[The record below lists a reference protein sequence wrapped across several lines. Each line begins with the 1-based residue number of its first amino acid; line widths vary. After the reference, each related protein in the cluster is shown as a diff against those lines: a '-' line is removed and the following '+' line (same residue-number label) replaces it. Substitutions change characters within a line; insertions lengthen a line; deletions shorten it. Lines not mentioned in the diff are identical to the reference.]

1 MREENMETSVYR
13 PLITQAIQALE
24 YSYAPYSHFTV
35 GAALED
41 GAGHIWRGCNIESA
55 AYSPTCC
62 AERTALFK
70 AVSEGVRDFRAIAIV
85 GKNSD
90 RSVLSD
96 SFTAPCGVCRQ
107 ALAEFCD
114 GDFPI
119 ILVNG
124 KGTVQIWT
132 LAEML
137 PLRFTRKNI
146 E

>member
-13 PLITQAIQALE
+13 PLIEQAIQALQ

-41 GAGHIWRGCNIESA
+41 SNGHVWHGCNIESVS
-55 AYSPTCC
+55 YTPTCC

-85 GKNSD
+85 GKNADS
-90 RSVLSD
+90 SALSS
-96 SFTAPCGVCRQ
+96 SFTSPCGVCRQ

-114 GDFPI
+114 DDFSI
-119 ILVNG
+119 VLANESG
-124 KGTVQIWT
+124 KVQIWT
-132 LAEML
+132 LVEIL
-137 PLRFTRKNI
+137 PLRFSQKNI

>member
-13 PLITQAIQALE
+13 PLIEQAIQALQ

-41 GAGHIWRGCNIESA
+41 SNGRVWRGCNIESVS
-55 AYSPTCC
+55 YTPTCC

-85 GKNSD
+85 GKNTDS
-90 RSVLSD
+90 SALSL
-96 SFTAPCGVCRQ
+96 SFTSPCGVCRQ

-114 GDFPI
+114 DDFSI
-119 ILVNG
+119 VLANESG
-124 KGTVQIWT
+124 KVQIWT
-132 LAEML
+132 LEEIL
-137 PLRFTRKNI
+137 PLRFSQKNI

>member
-1 MREENMETSVYR
+1 MREENMETSAYR
-13 PLITQAIQALE
+13 PLIEQAIQALE

-41 GAGHIWRGCNIESA
+41 SNGRVWRGCNIESVS
-55 AYSPTCC
+55 YTPTCC

-85 GKNSD
+85 GKNTDS
-90 RSVLSD
+90 SALSL
-96 SFTAPCGVCRQ
+96 SFTSPCGVCRQ

-114 GDFPI
+114 DDFSI
-119 ILVNG
+119 VLANESG
-124 KGTVQIWT
+124 KVQIWT
-132 LAEML
+132 LEEIL
-137 PLRFTRKNI
+137 PLRFSQKNI